1 MSKFKFLIAA
11 LFFLSALS
19 PVFAQQTGKGYF
31 VIKDNPGELSMKV
44 NLWGFINAPGRYEIP
59 ISTNLIQL
67 ITYAGGPKQY
77 AEMDEVKI
85 YRLQDDGSRDLIE
98 VNIED
103 PDSTPES
110 QLRLYDED
118 TIVIDHS
125 AVVTW
130 KEIFSV
136 IYAPLSL
143 ALSMFYIIDRISR

>member
-1 MSKFKFLIAA
+1 MFKTKFLIIALFFLIAA
-11 LFFLSALS
+11 S
-19 PVFAQQTGKGYF
+19 PLFAQQSGKGYY
-31 VIKDNPGELSMKV
+31 VIQDNPGELSMKI
-44 NLWGFINAPGRYEIP
+44 NLWGFVNAPGRYEIP

-85 YRLQDDGSRDLIE
+85 YRLQDDGSRDIID
-98 VNIED
+98 VNIEN

-125 AVVTW
+125 SVVTW

-143 ALSMFYIIDRISR
+143 ALSLFYILDRIYR